1 MIGLT
6 LICLSL
12 SALVFGTVVHFWIL
26 GRLESA
32 GVRVKYFAN
41 VWDNFRA
48 YKVYRDLA
56 QAERWPLW
64 PSYAVLA
71 VYLGVLFA
79 GLSLF
84 FDSPLLRIARWL
96 K

>member
-12 SALVFGTVVHFWIL
+12 TALLVGTVVHFWIL
-26 GRLESA
+26 ARLEEA

-41 VWDNFRA
+41 VSDSLRA
-48 YKVYRDLA
+48 YHTYRQLA
-56 QAERWPLW
+56 PIRRWPLW
-64 PSYAVLA
+64 PSYAVFA
-71 VYLGVLFA
+71 VYIGVLFA
-79 GLSLF
+79 GLTF
-84 FDSPLLRIARWL
+84 FNDSPLLRIARWL

>member
-6 LICLSL
+6 LTWLAL
-12 SALVFGTVVHFWIL
+12 SAVLFGTVVHFWIL
-26 GRLESA
+26 ARLESA
-32 GVRVKYFAN
+32 GIKVKYFAN
-41 VWDNFRA
+41 VRDNVRA
-48 YKVYRDLA
+48 YKTYRRLA
-56 QAERWPLW
+56 QGQRWPLW

-71 VYLGVLFA
+71 VYVGVLFA
-79 GLSLF
+79 GLAFF